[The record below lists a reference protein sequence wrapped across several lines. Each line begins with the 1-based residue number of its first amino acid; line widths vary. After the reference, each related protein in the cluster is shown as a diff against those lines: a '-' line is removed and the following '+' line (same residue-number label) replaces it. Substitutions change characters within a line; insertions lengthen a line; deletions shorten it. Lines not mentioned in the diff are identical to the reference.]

1 MHFAANTLV
10 YNAFRAKSSF
20 RIVTVA
26 LFASLA
32 TIFTG
37 FSATGQEIP
46 KATVCTQGVISLPE
60 NESLASVYVID
71 FSDMAFASDQEMIT
85 FCSSFT
91 TEEFLVR
98 ANPEKQEGVIMLQMK
113 GRSDWTVH
121 QWNSLFQSRC
131 EAKPLLKN

>member
-1 MHFAANTLV
+1 MHFAAHTLV
-10 YNAFRAKSSF
+10 YNAFRGRISF

-26 LFASLA
+26 LITSLA

-37 FSATGQEIP
+37 ISASGQEIP

-71 FSDMAFASDQEMIT
+71 FSDMAFASDEEMIT
-85 FCSSFT
+85 FCSTFT
-91 TEEFLVR
+91 TEEFLLR

>member
-46 KATVCTQGVISLPE
+46 KATK
-60 NESLASVYVID
+60 ID
-71 FSDMAFASDQEMIT
+71 AK
-85 FCSSFT
+85 
-91 TEEFLVR
+91 
-98 ANPEKQEGVIMLQMK
+98 KQEISK
-113 GRSDWTVH
+113 H
-121 QWNSLFQSRC
+121 
-131 EAKPLLKN
+131 